1 METSAKT
8 GINTQEL
15 FVEAAKILYNDYIQ
29 YKNNKPQIPSDI
41 INLNNTEASKAQIKK
56 NVVVNK

>member
-56 NVVVNK
+56 KHCCK

>member
-8 GINTQEL
+8 GINTQKI

-41 INLNNTEASKAQIKK
+41 INLNNSEGSKTSSKK
-56 NVVVNK
+56 KKCCG

>member
-56 NVVVNK
+56 KRCCK